1 MMTNPTNTTPENNPA
16 PASRQ
21 VRAINAWGWT
31 VQGFYLFKANPVMW
45 IILILIYLLI
55 MVPLSMLPG
64 VGSFLSALLAPV
76 FAAGLMWAAQA
87 VSRGEE
93 LEINHLFLGF
103 KRNTAQLVS
112 VGGFYMLSLIAIA
125 VFVVMSLDKT
135 VVELLVQGKELSVEQ
150 ANTVV
155 MPALIALALLVPV
168 VMAYWFAPV
177 LVGLHHL
184 KATEAIKLSFMASV
198 RNIFPFF
205 LYGFIF
211 AGLVLLALIPF
222 GLGLIIV
229 VPVMMTSLYASYADI
244 FNIPKSADVQVS
256 ETETTP

>member
-1 MMTNPTNTTPENNPA
+1 MTTESPNQTNSDITKPS
-16 PASRQ
+16 SRK
-21 VRAINAWGWT
+21 VPAINAWGWT
-31 VQGFYLFKANPVMW
+31 VQGFYLFKAYPIMW
-45 IILILIYLLI
+45 IILILIYLI
-55 MVPLSMLPG
+55 VMVPVSMLPG

-103 KRNTAQLVS
+103 KRNTAQLVT
-112 VGGFYMLSLIAIA
+112 VGGFYMLSLLTIAI
-125 VFVVMSLDKT
+125 FVVMSLDKSI
-135 VVELLVQGKELSVEQ
+135 VELIVQGKELSPEQ
-150 ANTVV
+150 AQTVL
-155 MPALIALALLVPV
+155 MPVLIALALLVPV

-177 LVGLHHL
+177 LVGLHNL
-184 KATEAIKLSFMASV
+184 SAVEAIKLSFMASV

-222 GLGLIIV
+222 GLGLVIV
-229 VPVMMTSLYASYADI
+229 IPVMMTSLYASYADI
-244 FNIPKSADVQVS
+244 FNVSAKTS
-256 ETETTP
+256 